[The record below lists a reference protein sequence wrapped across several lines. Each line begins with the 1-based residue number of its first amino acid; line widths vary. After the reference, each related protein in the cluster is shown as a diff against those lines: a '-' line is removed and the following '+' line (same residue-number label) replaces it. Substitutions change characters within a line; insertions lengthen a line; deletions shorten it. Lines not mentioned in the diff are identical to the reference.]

1 MSMCG
6 GKTSEQESASSAA
19 YNPDL
24 HALCYTHREAVSLF
38 VMAARQGATDVEI
51 AAALRQGLPHFDK
64 RPAPMSFWEQL
75 QIDLS
80 KAVLSPRGKSSR
92 SPPPT
97 ISPRRSPPP
106 PHPTGGN
113 PTCANTQQVRA
124 KLPSGGVIRRA
135 PPRLQEPKPVS
146 LVSPHALHQPV
157 QTVQKGQEYLRGG
170 LFQPQVQ
177 YQTTPGHST
186 ESFLFT
192 SSQAIATEEVSLSL
206 SLASSRSRSRYLFL
220 FFALS
225 FSLSLSF
232 SPSLSLPSSLPHQLM
247 RNKWSRP
254 RRAKIAVEKPPRSRR
269 IRRGKRHSMR

>member
-6 GKTSEQESASSAA
+6 GKASEQESASSAA

-38 VMAARQGATDVEI
+38 VMAARQGATDAEI

-64 RPAPMSFWEQL
+64 RPAPISFWEQL

-92 SPPPT
+92 SPAPPT
-97 ISPRRSPPP
+97 SPRRSPRP

-113 PTCANTQQVRA
+113 STCANTQQVRA
-124 KLPSGGVIRRA
+124 KLPSNGGVIRRA

-146 LVSPHALHQPV
+146 LVSPHALYQPV
-157 QTVQKGQEYLRGG
+157 PTVEKGPEYLHGG

-177 YQTTPGHST
+177 YQTTPGHSF
-186 ESFLFT
+186 E
-192 SSQAIATEEVSLSL
+192 AIATEEVSRSLALSL
-206 SLASSRSRSRYLFL
+206 SLSLCLSRARALS
-220 FFALS
+220 LS
-225 FSLSLSF
+225 FSLSLS
-232 SPSLSLPSSLPHQLM
+232 LCLPRFLIS
-247 RNKWSRP
+247 
-254 RRAKIAVEKPPRSRR
+254 
-269 IRRGKRHSMR
+269 